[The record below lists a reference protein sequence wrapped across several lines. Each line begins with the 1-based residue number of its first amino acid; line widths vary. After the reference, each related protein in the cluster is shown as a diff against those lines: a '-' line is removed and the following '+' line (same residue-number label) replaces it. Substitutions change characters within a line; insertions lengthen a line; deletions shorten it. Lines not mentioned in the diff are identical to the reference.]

1 MKHMLRLLGLSRNDD
16 GKYGLQLSD
25 LPFIQVEYKE
35 GPILV
40 LVLSFVLLRRYH
52 YIQTK

>member
-1 MKHMLRLLGLSRNDD
+1 MKHMLRLLGLSRDGDD

-40 LVLSFVLLRRYH
+40 PFLSFVLLRAVD
-52 YIQTK
+52 I

>member
-1 MKHMLRLLGLSRNDD
+1 MKHMLRLLGLSRNGD

-25 LPFIQVEYKE
+25 LPFVEVEYKE

-40 LVLSFVLLRRYH
+40 HFLYFVLLRAID
-52 YIQTK
+52 IQMK